1 MQDYIQP
8 LREERT
14 AHGTKKTKPGS
25 PTNPAQQRSGDT
37 LFISGSVG
45 AKGRLPRGQRAG
57 TTAPSGRGSCARTN
71 GSNARSNGLGARLS
85 REARVAAAVAW
96 QQPQPR
102 DGARRAAAAGA
113 AEAAGAAGGSG
124 GVLPRPASAAAGGRS
139 AQRPLPPLPRGS
151 LRGAGSAGRGSGA
164 QVPMA

>member
-1 MQDYIQP
+1 MA
-8 LREERT
+8 LRKPNQALQRT
-14 AHGTKKTKPGS
+14 RPSNALGTRCSLAAPWE
-25 PTNPAQQRSGDT
+25 
-37 LFISGSVG
+37 
-45 AKGRLPRGQRAG
+45 QRAVYRG
-57 TTAPSGRGSCARTN
+57 ANGPGRRHLAGEALAPGATARARGSSARTN
-71 GSNARSNGLGARLS
+71 GSNGRSNGLGARLS
-85 REARVAAAVAW
+85 REAHAAAAVAW

-164 QVPMA
+164 QVPTA